1 MLELLGSVDA
11 RTEGKIHNGATSSS
25 LYMRVGNAL
34 YPEDHLLIE
43 LYIFMSCETDYCANL
58 TLHQ

>member
-1 MLELLGSVDA
+1 MW
-11 RTEGKIHNGATSSS
+11 TQTWKGKINDGATSLS

-43 LYIFMSCETDYCANL
+43 LYIFVLCETDYCALASLEPTHCNF
-58 TLHQ
+58 